1 MITVGYGGVET
12 RSAKGKRLVTL
23 TSTVNGGS
31 VTAFQPNG
39 KEMVELGYSDHGNG
53 GMVNV
58 FNKTGEA
65 IAQMRADEYCN
76 GVVVAADRKGNGR
89 TLQPGP

>member
-1 MITVGYGGVET
+1 M
-12 RSAKGKRLVTL
+12 TL

-31 VTAFQPNG
+31 VTTFQPNG
-39 KEMVELGYSDHGNG
+39 KELVELGYSDHGNG

-65 IAQMRADEYCN
+65 IVDTW
-76 GVVVAADRKGNGR
+76 GD
-89 TLQPGP
+89 